1 MRGALAPVP
10 PQPPM
15 KTYATRILDELGV
28 PYTLREFLTP

>member
-1 MRGALAPVP
+1 
-10 PQPPM
+10 M